1 MEEKKTKSGKKKNT
15 KEKKKKLK
23 KEPEF
28 ERNSIYG
35 VPRRKVVYAHVKK
48 VKNFSLLFSACAVFR
63 LAENA

>member
-1 MEEKKTKSGKKKNT
+1 MEKNGRREENKRRKIFQGKN
-15 KEKKKKLK
+15 EREKKLK

-48 VKNFSLLFSACAVFR
+48 
-63 LAENA
+63 

>member
-1 MEEKKTKSGKKKNT
+1 MEEKKTKPGKAKKKT
-15 KEKKKKLK
+15 RKRRKKKLK

-48 VKNFSLLFSACAVFR
+48 
-63 LAENA
+63 